1 MTDLRRTF
9 HAASLGT
16 SSQVSSFSAK
26 PMARRQ
32 AGTPGTPPAFFWK
45 VAFAFFRLR
54 YFASWGLLED
64 RSSIKHGLRSEPPP
78 AVHTSSTM
86 HARGSYGRR
95 AQVLETYPVML
106 VTMVSSVRRAVPATS
121 GVLPLVRMP
130 LMAARSTTR

>member
-54 YFASWGLLED
+54 YFASWGLLD
-64 RSSIKHGLRSEPPP
+64 GGRQHQAWSE
-78 AVHTSSTM
+78 V
-86 HARGSYGRR
+86 
-95 AQVLETYPVML
+95 
-106 VTMVSSVRRAVPATS
+106 
-121 GVLPLVRMP
+121 
-130 LMAARSTTR
+130 